1 MDDSKP
7 PALGV
12 ELQGIPDPVVASKVR
27 TVEPSAV
34 EPGSLASSCLR
45 EGNSDTS
52 PVGLIVERVGVTSES
67 VTLREASALHSCD
80 NSPGRRERNLRWCT
94 GAYGTLYDGRLRDP
108 RLTIVCETSDRR
120 PVGFAWMQPTDD
132 TKYVAV
138 HERDYT
144 EVYEVAGGLPV
155 RVATASG
162 AMIEGSRASFELSEH
177 DASGN
182 LLRRYRLDAVVAG

>member
-1 MDDSKP
+1 
-7 PALGV
+7 
-12 ELQGIPDPVVASKVR
+12 
-27 TVEPSAV
+27 
-34 EPGSLASSCLR
+34 
-45 EGNSDTS
+45 
-52 PVGLIVERVGVTSES
+52 
-67 VTLREASALHSCD
+67 
-80 NSPGRRERNLRWCT
+80 
-94 GAYGTLYDGRLRDP
+94 
-108 RLTIVCETSDRR
+108 
-120 PVGFAWMQPTDD
+120 MQPTDD